1 MADKLWTH
9 SGDSHFIEPDD
20 LWQTILPKELADRMP
35 KTTKLNDAEELV
47 EVDGTSFTRAIP
59 KIMLAR
65 NAETGETIIEM
76 SSRPP
81 GARDM
86 KQRLVDL
93 DQEGVWGEV
102 VYASI
107 GMWSALIEDP
117 ALVKAAAHAQNE
129 WMVSEIQ
136 GVAPDR
142 MVAPGLMP
150 MLDVDDAVA
159 EVHHCAEI
167 GLHAV
172 SVPAGRPPG
181 RQDLNH
187 AEWDPLWQACQDT
200 GMVVAIHIGSAGVD
214 QSNQFRGRGG
224 ALMNYVE
231 SLRDGQYTAMKL
243 VTSGVFD
250 RCPDLRVLISESGAT
265 WLVYMADKL
274 DEAYRQHSMWVSP
287 KLERKPSEYLYS
299 NVYTSFQHD
308 RSAPATNWAHGYQN
322 AMFGSDYPH
331 LEGTFGHT
339 QETLQELF
347 GDVAPEVSE
356 RQRIGAFSEL
366 FPHVS
371 APPAA

>member
-1 MADKLWTH
+1 MPEKLWTH
-9 SGDSHFIEPDD
+9 SGDSHFIEPED
-20 LWQTILPKELADRMP
+20 LWHSIMPQALADRMP
-35 KTTKLNDAEELV
+35 KTTKLSDVEELV
-47 EVDGTSFTRAIP
+47 EVDGTSFKRPTP
-59 KIMLAR
+59 KIALVR
-65 NAETGETIIEM
+65 NAETGETIGEM

-81 GARDM
+81 GTRDM
-86 KQRLVDL
+86 KKRIADL
-93 DQEGVWGEV
+93 DHEGVWGEV

-107 GMWSALIEDP
+107 GMWSALITDP
-117 ALVKAAAHAQNE
+117 KLVKAAAHAENE

-136 GVAPDR
+136 GIAPDR
-142 MVAPGLMP
+142 MVPAGLMP
-150 MLDVDDAVA
+150 MLDVADAVD

-167 GLHAV
+167 GLHAI

-181 RQDLNH
+181 REDLNH
-187 AEWDPLWQACQDT
+187 PEWDPLWKACEET
-200 GMVVAIHIGSAGVD
+200 GMVVGVHIGSAGVD
-214 QSNQFRGRGG
+214 QSSQFRGRGG

-243 VTSGVFD
+243 VASGVFD
-250 RCPDLRVLISESGAT
+250 RCPNLKVLVSESGAT
-265 WLVYMADKL
+265 WLIYMADKL
-274 DEAYRQHSMWVSP
+274 DEAYRQHSMWVNP
-287 KLERKPSEYLYS
+287 KLDRSPSEYLFS

-308 RSAPATNWAHGYQN
+308 KSAPASYWAHGYKN

-331 LEGTFGHT
+331 LEGTYGHT

-347 GDVAPEVSE
+347 GSVAPDVSE

>member
-1 MADKLWTH
+1 MPEKLWTH
-9 SGDSHFIEPDD
+9 SGDSHFIEPED
-20 LWQTILPKELADRMP
+20 LWHSIMPRALADRMP
-35 KTTKLNDAEELV
+35 KTTKLSDVEELV
-47 EVDGTSFTRAIP
+47 EVDGASFKRPTP
-59 KIMLAR
+59 KIALVR
-65 NAETGETIIEM
+65 NAETGETIGEM

-81 GARDM
+81 GTRDM
-86 KQRLVDL
+86 KKRIVDL
-93 DQEGVWGEV
+93 DNEGVWGEV

-107 GMWSALIEDP
+107 GMWSALITDP
-117 ALVKAAAHAQNE
+117 KLVKAAAHAENE

-136 GVAPDR
+136 GIAPDR
-142 MVAPGLMP
+142 MVPAGLMP
-150 MLDVDDAVA
+150 MLDVADAVA

-167 GLHAV
+167 GLHAI

-181 RQDLNH
+181 REDLNH
-187 AEWDPLWQACQDT
+187 PEWDPLWKACEET
-200 GMVVAIHIGSAGVD
+200 GMVVGVHIGSAGVD
-214 QSNQFRGRGG
+214 QSSQFRGRGG

-243 VTSGVFD
+243 VASGVFD
-250 RCPDLRVLISESGAT
+250 RCPNLKVLVSESGAT
-265 WLVYMADKL
+265 WLIYMADKL
-274 DEAYRQHSMWVSP
+274 DEANRQHSMWVNP
-287 KLERKPSEYLYS
+287 KLERSPSEYLFS

-308 RSAPATNWAHGYQN
+308 KSAPASYWAHGYKN

-331 LEGTFGHT
+331 LEGTYGHT

-347 GDVAPEVSE
+347 GGVEPAVSE